1 MSSSSSLYW
10 QLLKKYL
17 LQQRGRV
24 FLLSALVL
32 GSIAL
37 ALINPQIIRYFID
50 TATLGA
56 ADIDTATASASTNG
70 TQQLLGAATLF
81 IVITIVQQAF
91 VLGATYVGE
100 NVGWI
105 ATNQLRADLSLH
117 MLKLDLAF
125 HKTHTPGELIERV
138 DGDVNQLAQF
148 FSQLVIN
155 LLGNLLLF
163 FGVLVMLWV
172 EGWQIGLSIT
182 VVVAL
187 GVAAIE
193 WLRRRIVPRWEAAR
207 ATEAAL
213 FGFLEERLNGTEDIR
228 ANGAEAYTMNRL
240 YHLMRERWLAMRHTM
255 KLDVFVISFP
265 IWIFGVAYAVAH
277 FIGGNLYFSQ
287 GLTIGS
293 VYLIFHYIGL
303 MEGPLWS
310 TMRQV
315 EELQKAG
322 ASINRIARLFAI
334 QPTIEDGPGIPL
346 EKGPIAVAFN
356 DVYFAYTDVE
366 HDDARYKLS
375 NDDETDST
383 DIALSTQAVTGSTA
397 TRGGFNQNR
406 FNQNGTDES
415 DDVDEIVIDG
425 LTFTLEA
432 GKIMGLLGRT
442 GSGKST
448 ISKLL
453 YRFYD
458 PTDGSVRIG
467 QNDNSNSSGATH
479 DLRQAKRSQLRNR
492 IALVTQDVQIFRAS
506 VRDNVTMFGSI
517 QLQGQPITDAAIN
530 TVLTDVGLGEWL
542 DSLPTGLDTR
552 LDGARGSLS
561 AGEAQLL
568 AFGRIFLSDPGLIIL
583 DEASSRLD
591 PATETKV
598 ERALDQLLQNRTVI
612 IIAHR
617 LATVQRADE
626 ILILE
631 RGRVLEHGPRTALEA
646 DPTSHFSYL
655 LKTGLSQE
663 EIDKI

>member
-1 MSSSSSLYW
+1 
-10 QLLKKYL
+10 
-17 LQQRGRV
+17 
-24 FLLSALVL
+24 
-32 GSIAL
+32 
-37 ALINPQIIRYFID
+37 
-50 TATLGA
+50 
-56 ADIDTATASASTNG
+56 
-70 TQQLLGAATLF
+70 
-81 IVITIVQQAF
+81 
-91 VLGATYVGE
+91 
-100 NVGWI
+100 
-105 ATNQLRADLSLH
+105 
-117 MLKLDLAF
+117 
-125 HKTHTPGELIERV
+125 
-138 DGDVNQLAQF
+138 
-148 FSQLVIN
+148 
-155 LLGNLLLF
+155 
-163 FGVLVMLWV
+163 
-172 EGWQIGLSIT
+172 
-182 VVVAL
+182 
-187 GVAAIE
+187 
-193 WLRRRIVPRWEAAR
+193 
-207 ATEAAL
+207 
-213 FGFLEERLNGTEDIR
+213 
-228 ANGAEAYTMNRL
+228 
-240 YHLMRERWLAMRHTM
+240 
-255 KLDVFVISFP
+255 
-265 IWIFGVAYAVAH
+265 
-277 FIGGNLYFSQ
+277 
-287 GLTIGS
+287 
-293 VYLIFHYIGL
+293 
-303 MEGPLWS
+303 
-310 TMRQV
+310 
-315 EELQKAG
+315 
-322 ASINRIARLFAI
+322 
-334 QPTIEDGPGIPL
+334 
-346 EKGPIAVAFN
+346 
-356 DVYFAYTDVE
+356 
-366 HDDARYKLS
+366 
-375 NDDETDST
+375 
-383 DIALSTQAVTGSTA
+383 
-397 TRGGFNQNR
+397 
-406 FNQNGTDES
+406 
-415 DDVDEIVIDG
+415 
-425 LTFTLEA
+425 
-432 GKIMGLLGRT
+432 LGRT

>member
-1 MSSSSSLYW
+1 MQPSRSLYW
-10 QLLKKYL
+10 QLLKTYL

-24 FLLSALVL
+24 LLLSVLVL

-50 TATLGA
+50 TATGGETSGGTSRLFGA
-56 ADIDTATASASTNG
+56 AA
-70 TQQLLGAATLF
+70 LF
-81 IVITIVQQAF
+81 IAITILQQAF

-105 ATNQLRADLSLH
+105 ATNQLRADLALH

-125 HKTHTPGELIERV
+125 HKTYTPGELIERV

-163 FGVLVMLWV
+163 LGVLVMLWI

-182 VVVAL
+182 IVVAL
-187 GVAAIE
+187 GVAVIE

-213 FGFLEERLNGTEDIR
+213 FGFLEERLSGTEDIR

-240 YHLMRERWLAMRHTM
+240 YHLMRERWLSMRHTM
-255 KLDVFVISFP
+255 KLDIFVISFP
-265 IWIFGVAYAVAH
+265 IWIFGVAYSVAH
-277 FIGGNLYFSQ
+277 LIGGNLYFSQ

-293 VYLIFHYIGL
+293 VYVIFHYIGL
-303 MEGPLWS
+303 MEGPLWA

-322 ASINRIARLFAI
+322 ASINRITRLLAI
-334 QPTIEDGPGIPL
+334 QPTIQDGPGISL
-346 EKGPIAVAFN
+346 EKGPISVTFDN
-356 DVYFAYTDVE
+356 VYFAYTDVE
-366 HDDARYKLS
+366 HDDARYQLS
-375 NDDETDST
+375 NSNEIDPTDP
-383 DIALSTQAVTGSTA
+383 ALSTQAVAGRDETDGTA
-397 TRGGFNQNR
+397 
-406 FNQNGTDES
+406 DEPLEE
-415 DDVDEIVIDG
+415 VVIDG

-432 GKIMGLLGRT
+432 GKILGLLGRT

-458 PTDGSVRIG
+458 PTSGAVRIG
-467 QNDNSNSSGATH
+467 QNNGSKH
-479 DLRQAKRSQLRNR
+479 LFDLHQAQRSQLRNR
-492 IALVTQDVQIFRAS
+492 IAMVTQDVQTFRAS
-506 VRDNVTMFGSI
+506 IRNNITMFGSI
-517 QLQGQPITDAAIN
+517 QYHNQPITDDAIRS
-530 TVLTDVGLGEWL
+530 TLIDVGLGDWL
-542 DSLPTGLDTR
+542 SALPNGLDTK
-552 LDGARGSLS
+552 LDGSQASLS
-561 AGEAQLL
+561 AGQAQLL
-568 AFGRIFLSDPGLIIL
+568 AFTRIFLSDPGLIIL

-598 ERALDQLLQNRTVI
+598 ERALDKLLQTRTAI

-617 LATVQRADE
+617 LATVRRADD

-631 RGRVLEHGPRTALEA
+631 RGRVLEHGPRVKLEA
-646 DPTSHFSYL
+646 DPNSRFSYL
-655 LKTGLSQE
+655 LRTGLSQE
-663 EIDKI
+663 EIDKGVAL